1 MLEERSSGEAV
12 LKKIALGL
20 VCGLA
25 AFSFGPDAA
34 KAELG
39 AVYTNQQAPESP
51 PAFSPDDPRLVL
63 MVRNAIIALNQANLT
78 GNYSVLRDL
87 GTPNFQLSNT
97 SARLAEAFASLRA
110 RKLDIS
116 PIMFFNPKFASQPAI
131 QEGQVL
137 RLTGH
142 FATTPEQ
149 VNFDLAFQLNGE
161 QWMLA
166 AIAVSVT
173 PPGDG
178 SQVFAA
184 PSPPP
189 GRTTE
194 FVESK
199 PIRID
204 LGQPTAPAPAKPA
217 AAKKP
222 AAKRQKP
229 AASQTAAAQQPS
241 PASPAPAEPPLA
253 KAPLQ
258 GEPSA
263 DGAPDG
269 QRPGMGAPWNSLG
282 R

>member
-1 MLEERSSGEAV
+1 MATFFV
-12 LKKIALGL
+12 
-20 VCGLA
+20 V
-25 AFSFGPDAA
+25 PDAA

-39 AVYTNQQAPESP
+39 AVYLSQQAPETF
-51 PAFSPDDPRLVL
+51 PAFSPDDPRFVL

-87 GTPNFQLSNT
+87 GTPNFQLSNS

-131 QEGQVL
+131 QDGQVL
-137 RLTGH
+137 RLTG
-142 FATTPEQ
+142 FFPTTPEQ

-166 AIAVSVT
+166 AIAVSMT

-184 PSPPP
+184 PSPSP

-194 FVESK
+194 SVESK
-199 PIRID
+199 PVRID
-204 LGQPTAPAPAKPA
+204 LGQPAPAPAPARPA
-217 AAKKP
+217 AVKKP
-222 AAKRQKP
+222 AAKKQKP
-229 AASQTAAAQQPS
+229 AAAQTAAAQQPA
-241 PASPAPAEPPLA
+241 PASPAPIEQPAV
-253 KAPLQ
+253 KAPFQ
-258 GEPSA
+258 GEASTE
-263 DGAPDG
+263 GATDG
-269 QRPGMGAPWNSLG
+269 QRRGLGADWNALG